1 MSMRK
6 VADVVATTGKYE
18 NKEGE
23 KKSRYSRVGSLFQD
37 SESKRLSIKLDTIP
51 VTPDWSGW
59 LSCYPLK
66 KDGKDAQPKQQEK
79 VVGNGEYVIVDDD
92 NHSSVTA
99 DDVDNPIDLSDIP
112 F

>member
-18 NKEGE
+18 NKDGE

-37 SESKRLSIKLDTIP
+37 SESKRLSIKLDTVP

-66 KDGKDAQPKQQEK
+66 KDDQEAQPKKQEK
-79 VVGNGEYVIVDDD
+79 VVGNGEYVVVDE
-92 NHSSVTA
+92 NKPGSVTA
-99 DDVDNPIDLSDIP
+99 DDIEEPIDLSDIP